1 LWLAADNAKGARPS
15 LARRLMPLS
24 FFTRLRVG
32 TRLILLASFAG
43 GMIATVGVLALFE
56 MRESTNRLRETMAD
70 AARVTATADR
80 ARKTQ
85 ADVLA
90 QTREWRLL
98 LLRGHNPPEYRQ
110 FSAGFR
116 TQDSI
121 VRSGLLNVRDSLQ
134 ALGINIDVNPFI
146 TRHASITRAFDEA
159 RETLYRPGSLAAM
172 RAADSATRGIERSL
186 TTSMDRLVDNII
198 VAGDERSSIQ
208 YARAAE
214 QYQVSRNVLLIAVF
228 FGIAAGWV
236 LSVAAI
242 RSAVVPIIL
251 TTRAAR
257 KLGGG
262 DLDTH
267 LEVPPG
273 DNEVSRLAIAF
284 NNMADGLRDAERRR
298 QQQEESIIARHAAEA
313 ASKAK
318 SEFLANMS
326 HEIRTPM
333 NGVIGM
339 LELALDTSLTPEQRD
354 YLDVARNSA
363 DSLLT
368 VINDILDF
376 SKVEAGKMELERQ
389 PFDLSESLSDSIAP
403 LAVRAQRKGLEVAL
417 HVDAN
422 VPTAVVGDRIRLRQ
436 VVTNLVGNAVKF
448 TERGEVVV
456 RATLEEKNDDAV
468 VLHFCVSDTG
478 IGIPPDRQA
487 MIFEAFSQA
496 DTSTTREFG
505 GTGLGLAIAGRIIA
519 LMGGRIWV
527 ESTVGSG
534 SEFHFLARFGLH
546 EGEPL
551 REDAGAE
558 SLIGL
563 PVLVVDDNDT
573 NRRILDQML
582 RRWQMRP
589 TVVESGQV
597 ALDALSDAR
606 LKGRPFGLVLL
617 DAHMPELDGF
627 AVARSIRRESKF
639 SGPTVLMLSSAEQR
653 AAAANPDLGLAGTLM
668 KPIRQSDLFDAIV
681 SAVGNREQERPRP
694 STAIARVDHS
704 LRILLAEDNPVN
716 RKLAIALLEKRGHAV
731 VPVENGRHALLALE
745 RDRFDLVLMDLQMPE
760 MGGLETTERIRA
772 RERETGMHIPIVA
785 LTAHAMKEDRDRALA
800 AGMDDYISKP
810 IRREQLFEVIERI
823 VPASSANSAR
833 PASAASQTGDGEV
846 LDKEALMA
854 VVADDRELL
863 GSVIETFRHDA
874 TGLTHE
880 IQSAFERGDANAL
893 ARSAHRLKGSSGTLA
908 ARELAGLAARLE
920 VIATE
925 GALEDARA
933 LVARLPHSLK
943 RVEVALTEAAKDL

>member
-1 LWLAADNAKGARPS
+1 MPIPS
-15 LARRLMPLS
+15 
-24 FFTRLRVG
+24 FTRLRVG

-43 GMIATVGVLALFE
+43 GMIATVGILALFE
-56 MRESTNRLRETMAD
+56 MRKSTNRLRETMAD
-70 AARVTATADR
+70 AARVTAAADR

-98 LLRGHNPPEYRQ
+98 LLRGHNPADYQR
-110 FSAGFR
+110 FTNGFR
-116 TQDSI
+116 VQDSI

-134 ALGINIDVNPFI
+134 ALGINIDVNPYI
-146 TRHASITRAFDEA
+146 TRHASITRAFDDA
-159 RETLYRPGSLAAM
+159 RRTIYRPGSLAAM
-172 RAADSATRGIERSL
+172 RAADSATAGVERAL
-186 TTSMDRLVDNII
+186 TTSMDRLVTNII
-198 VAGDERSSIQ
+198 VAGEER
-208 YARAAE
+208 AAMHFAGAAE

-228 FGIAAGWV
+228 GGIAAGWL
-236 LSVAAI
+236 LSIAAI

-267 LEVPPG
+267 LDVPPG

-284 NNMADGLRDAERRR
+284 NSMADSLRDAEKRR
-298 QQQEESIIARHAAEA
+298 QKEEESIVARHAAEA

-376 SKVEAGKMELERQ
+376 SKVEAGKMELEQQ

-403 LAVRAQRKGLEVAL
+403 LAIRAQKKGLEVAL
-417 HVDAN
+417 HVDGD
-422 VPTAVVGDRIRLRQ
+422 VPHAVIGDRIRLRQ
-436 VVTNLVGNAVKF
+436 VITNLVGNAIKF

-456 RATLEEKNDDAV
+456 RVKLEQTKDRDV
-468 VLHFCVSDTG
+468 VLHFEVSDTG
-478 IGIPPDRQA
+478 IGIPADRQA
-487 MIFEAFSQA
+487 MIFDAFSQA

-519 LMGGRIWV
+519 LMGGHIWV
-527 ESTVGSG
+527 ESVVDKGS
-534 SEFHFLARFGLH
+534 SFHFLARFGLH

-551 REDAGAE
+551 RAADGAD

-563 PVLVVDDNDT
+563 PVLVVDDNET

-589 TVVESGQV
+589 TVVDSGAR
-597 ALDALSDAR
+597 ALEALSGAR
-606 LKGRPFGLVLL
+606 LKGQPFGLVLL
-617 DAHMPELDGF
+617 DAHMPHMDGF
-627 AVARSIRRESKF
+627 DVARVVKRDSKF
-639 SGPTVLMLSSAEQR
+639 GCATVLMLSSAEQR
-653 AAAANPDLGLAGTLM
+653 AAAANPELGLAGTLM

-681 SAVGNREQERPRP
+681 SAVDKPSVATPRA
-694 STAIARVDHS
+694 STAIAKLDYS

-716 RKLAIALLEKRGHAV
+716 RKLAIALLEKRGHRV
-731 VPVENGRHALLALE
+731 VPVENGRLAMLALE
-745 RDRFDLVLMDLQMPE
+745 RERFDLVLMDLQMPE
-760 MGGLETTERIRA
+760 MGGLEATEAIRA
-772 RERETGMHIPIVA
+772 RERGTGAHVPIVA

-800 AGMDDYISKP
+800 AGMDEYVSKP
-810 IRREQLFEVIERI
+810 IRRDQLFEVIERL
-823 VPASSANSAR
+823 VPAGSAVHAGATIGHAESS
-833 PASAASQTGDGEV
+833 DGEV
-846 LDKEALMA
+846 LDREALMT
-854 VVADDRELL
+854 VVGDDRDLL
-863 GSVIETFRHDA
+863 AAVIETFREDA
-874 TGLTHE
+874 GALARE
-880 IQSAFERGDANAL
+880 ITSAFERGDAEAVGR
-893 ARSAHRLKGSSGTLA
+893 AAHQLKGSSGTLA
-908 ARELAGLAARLE
+908 ARELSGLAARLE
-920 VIATE
+920 SAA
-925 GALEDARA
+925 GGDSLEHARA

-943 RVEVALTEAAKDL
+943 RAEDALAEVAKDL